1 MNKIKIILVAAIFLS
16 SCQKKLDRLV
26 PDPNNPDPSSA
37 NVDLLL
43 NSVQL
48 NFTNF
53 YSNIEDF
60 GAQLTRQQQWYGPLY
75 KNGYTASSFDGVW
88 TTAYTGVVKN
98 ANLTIVLA
106 AKEKKYIQSGMARV
120 MEAYTFGTLVD
131 YFGSVPFKDA
141 AKGIDNLNP
150 GVDPGATVYAGV
162 ITLLD
167 SAISDFNKTGAGSGP
182 TNDLFYAGDK
192 TKWRRL
198 AKTLKLKFYT
208 QLRLIDNTVGAKITA
223 LLTENDLITVT
234 ANDFEFKYSTNQS
247 SPNSRHPHY
256 VANYLQGGTAGE
268 FIANYFMWMVAV
280 QKSGTGA
287 LTTIDPRRRYYFYR
301 QRTNYAEISQQTVSC
316 AYETPPGHYGVIG
329 IDAPFCLVGANSGYW
344 GRDHGDNS
352 GIPPDGQLRTAWGVY
367 PAGGQFDA
375 SQGVSVALSIG
386 GRGAG
391 IEPIWES
398 FFTSFLQAEIS
409 LKMGIGTAGTPR
421 ALLESGMRGSIAK
434 VIAFPATIAVT
445 VPTAN
450 VPTQAN
456 IDTYINFVLAQYDAA
471 TTDDARLEV
480 IMREYYLA
488 LWGNGVEAYNNYRRT
503 GKPSN
508 MQLVK
513 STATPGF
520 FPYSNFYPAVFVNRN
535 QNAPAQKNIGDAVNK
550 VFWDNNGN
558 ICK

>member
-1 MNKIKIILVAAIFLS
+1 MNKIKILIIAAIFLS

-26 PDPNNPDPSSA
+26 SDPNNPDPSSA

-43 NSVQL
+43 NNVQL
-48 NFTNF
+48 NFKSF
-53 YSNIEDF
+53 YSDIEDF

-75 KNGYTASSFDGVW
+75 KNGFSPSSFDGVW
-88 TTAYTGVVKN
+88 TTAYTGVIKN
-98 ANLTIVLA
+98 ASQTVTLA
-106 AKEKKYIQSGMARV
+106 ARGKNYTQSGMARV
-120 MEAYTFGTLVD
+120 MMAYTFGTLVD
-131 YFGSVPFKDA
+131 YFGSVPFTQA
-141 AKGIDNLNP
+141 AKGVDNLNP
-150 GVDPGATVYAGV
+150 NVDPGATVYAGV

-192 TKWRRL
+192 TKWRKL

-208 QLRLIDNTVGAKITA
+208 QLRLVDNTVGAKITA
-223 LLTENDLITVT
+223 LLTENDLITAT

-256 VANYLQGGTAGE
+256 NANYLSGGTAGE
-268 FIANYFMWMVAV
+268 FIGNYMLWMVTA
-280 QKSGTGA
+280 QKTGGVVSS
-287 LTTIDPRRRYYFYR
+287 LDPRRRYYFYR
-301 QRTNYAEISQQTVSC
+301 QRTNYADVNQQSVSC

-329 IDAPFCLVGANSGYW
+329 IDAPFCLVGSGYW
-344 GRDHGDNS
+344 GRDHGDAS

-367 PAGGQFDA
+367 PAGGQYDN
-375 SQGVSVALSIG
+375 SQGTSVALSIG

-391 IEPIWES
+391 VEPIWES
-398 FFTSFLQAEIS
+398 FFTSFLQSEIA

-421 ALLESGMRGSIAK
+421 ALLEAGIRGSIAK
-434 VIAFPATIAVT
+434 VIGFPATISVT
-445 VPTAN
+445 VTTPPTPA
-450 VPTQAN
+450 A
-456 IDTYINFVLAQYDAA
+456 IDAYVNNVLASYDAA
-471 TTDDARLEV
+471 ANDAARLEI
-480 IMREYYLA
+480 IMREYYIA

-503 GKPSN
+503 GMPSN
-508 MQLVK
+508 MQPVK

-520 FPYSNFYPAVFVNRN
+520 FPYSNFYPAVYVNRN
-535 QNAPAQKNIGDAVNK
+535 QNAPTQKNIGDATNK